1 MHNHNY
7 CDEHAGNIR
16 HYDIVI
22 GGLEKQFHLGIKI
35 CEEEGEEGLILAAYV
50 SVHHEIMMPKSE
62 SLRYGLIRSVMYTLQ
77 SDFDFLENGFRP
89 RLQRDLELILS
100 GGRPK
105 TFEEIEMV

>member
-1 MHNHNY
+1 MQNHNEG
-7 CDEHAGNIR
+7 DEHAVNFR
-16 HYDIVI
+16 HYDTDL
-22 GGLEKQFHLGIKI
+22 GGLEQQFHLGIKI
-35 CEEEGEEGLILAAYV
+35 CEEEREKETVLVAYI
-50 SVHHEIMMPKSE
+50 SVHHEKMMPKPE
-62 SLRYGLIRSVMYTLQ
+62 SLRYGSIRTKMYTLQ